1 MNYEYPHFGLSPEE
15 VAYYEK
21 MRDTVLYYN
30 GKRFR
35 FRYVPSIEVRCDN
48 TITIRGEFADID
60 DVREQC
66 YTYTFDYTVPV
77 CEDLYGKW
85 ETDDNSFRD
94 TRIERCKCYI
104 EAENLE
110 QAKDKFK
117 KAHQF
122 YKEIIKITKEELK

>member
-1 MNYEYPHFGLSPEE
+1 MNYEYPHFGLSPED
-15 VAYYEK
+15 VANYEK

-35 FRYVPSIEVRCDN
+35 FRYIPSIEVSCDN

-66 YTYTFDYTVPV
+66 YTYTFIYTVPI
-77 CEDLYGKW
+77 CDDTYGKW
-85 ETDDNSFRD
+85 ETDDSSFQD
-94 TRIERCKCYI
+94 THIESCKCYI
-104 EAENLE
+104 DAVSLE
-110 QAKDKFK
+110 QAKAKFE
-117 KAHQF
+117 KAHRF

>member
-1 MNYEYPHFGLSPEE
+1 MNYEYPHFGLPPED

-35 FRYVPSIEVRCDN
+35 FRYIPSIEVSYDG
-48 TITIRGEFADID
+48 TITIRGEFVNID

-77 CEDLYGKW
+77 CGDLYGKW
-85 ETDDNSFRD
+85 ETDDSSFQD
-94 TRIERCKCYI
+94 THIESRKCYI
-104 EAENLE
+104 DAESLE
-110 QAKDKFK
+110 QAKAKFK
-117 KAHQF
+117 KEHRF
-122 YKEIIKITKEELK
+122 YKEIIKVTKEELK